1 MTMEASPQT
10 SDCAARGRGR
20 PRDPETEAKIIR
32 CALDQLAEDGYAGMS
47 IDGVARAA
55 GVSKATI
62 YRRFADKNDLVT
74 AAIASYSIQDARDPD
89 GDTRERLIA
98 MMQAARERMI
108 DGPGMTILRQILAED
123 GRNPELVRLHR
134 QRTVQPKMA
143 AMIGL
148 IEEGVRRGE
157 VRADVDPALIA
168 ELLTGSWMAR
178 WNRGE
183 SFPADWSER
192 VVDAIWP
199 AIVA

>member
-1 MTMEASPQT
+1 MTNT
-10 SDCAARGRGR
+10 RGRGR
-20 PRDPETEAKIIR
+20 PRDPETDTRIVR
-32 CALDQLAEDGYAGMS
+32 CAMDQLAEDGFVGMT

-74 AAIASYSIQDARDPD
+74 AAIAAYAIQDGEAIE

-98 MMQAARERMI
+98 VMQGARERMI
-108 DGPGMTILRQILAED
+108 DGSGMTIMRQIMAESK
-123 GRNPELVRLHR
+123 RNPELVRLHR
-134 QRTVQPKMA
+134 ERTIQPKMT
-143 AMIGL
+143 AMVSL
-148 IEEGVRRGE
+148 LQDGVGRGE
-157 VRADVDPALIA
+157 VRPDADLQLIS

-183 SFPADWSER
+183 EFPNDWSVR

-199 AIVA
+199 ALAA